1 MQSNLITAKCMK
13 TDNRKR
19 RLSGD
24 DDNSASLSCLIGSL
38 STSKPSPPINPS
50 LRRAMNSI
58 RRRKV
63 RELLNVKVVS
73 QVILPRQ
80 LPVHHPRE

>member
-1 MQSNLITAKCMK
+1 MQSNLVTGKCMI

-19 RLSGD
+19 RFSGD
-24 DDNSASLSCLIGSL
+24 DDKSASLSCLIGSL

-50 LRRAMNSI
+50 LRRALNSI
-58 RRRKV
+58 RRRKLL
-63 RELLNVKVVS
+63 ELLNVKIVS